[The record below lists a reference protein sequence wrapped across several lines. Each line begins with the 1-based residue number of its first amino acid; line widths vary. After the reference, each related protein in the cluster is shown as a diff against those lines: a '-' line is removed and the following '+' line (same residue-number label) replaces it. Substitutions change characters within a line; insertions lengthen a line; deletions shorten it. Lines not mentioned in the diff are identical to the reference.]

1 MAPRP
6 TPAVSIV
13 TATHDRS
20 RALAI
25 AIETVRRQTFT
36 DWELIVV
43 GDACT
48 DDTEAVVAAVGDPRI
63 RYVRMVTAFGE
74 QAGPNNLGV
83 AHARAPLIAFLN
95 HDDLW
100 FPDHLEASV
109 AWLHA
114 TAADLVFTSNANI
127 TPDPGF
133 RGDFEHV
140 RVYVDALTGT
150 GVYVPLGPERMCAP
164 CSTWTLR
171 RSLFDAMRGFRAAR
185 DCIAPPTQD
194 FLYRAHRAGHVLR
207 NVPHL
212 GVITVASG
220 DRPGSYAD
228 GRADE
233 QAFFLERL
241 GDAGLRAELLAR
253 AWNDTVTFGPGRRAW
268 HAILARLGAIG
279 IDPFALDYLVRRRER
294 RGTFIDQL
302 RRLRGL
308 APLDDGGTPV
318 ERLRAREARRTAP
331 VPFGIR
337 LPMCTRSVHVGVL
350 AAGWHAP
357 EPWGTWCSGDRS
369 RILLRLEEPPVD
381 GVVVV
386 LEGRP
391 YVGPG
396 EQGRALEIR
405 AAGQTLRSTRE
416 RADDR
421 TITVRVPRSGIRGR
435 LLTLELCSPDARSP
449 ASLGAGGDDRV
460 LAYGLEAIT
469 VLAP

>member
-1 MAPRP
+1 MAPCH

-13 TATHDRS
+13 TATHNRS

-25 AIETVRRQTFT
+25 AIESVRRQTFT

-48 DDTEAVVAAVGDPRI
+48 DDTEAVVAAVDDPRV

-83 AHARAPLIAFLN
+83 ALARAPLLAFLN

-109 AWLHA
+109 GWLHA
-114 TAADLVFTSNANI
+114 TSADLVFTSNANI

-133 RGDFEHV
+133 QGDFDHV
-140 RVYVDALTGT
+140 RVYVDALTASGA
-150 GVYVPLGPERMCAP
+150 YAPLGPEGLCAP

-171 RSLFDAMRGFRAAR
+171 RSLFEAMRGFRAAR

-207 NVPHL
+207 NVPL
-212 GVITVASG
+212 VGVITVASG

-233 QAFFLERL
+233 QALFLARL
-241 GDAGLRAELLAR
+241 GDPGLRAELLAR
-253 AWNDTVTFGPGRRAW
+253 AWNDSVKTSTLRRMW
-268 HAILARLGAIG
+268 HAILARLGAWG
-279 IDPFALDYLVRRRER
+279 VDPFALDYFVRRRER
-294 RGTFIDQL
+294 RGTFIDRL

-308 APLDDGGTPV
+308 APLDDGGTPLQ
-318 ERLRAREARRTAP
+318 RLRAREARRAAA
-331 VPFGIR
+331 VPTGVR
-337 LPMCTRSVHVGVL
+337 MPMCTRSPHVAAL

-357 EPWGTWCSGDRS
+357 EAWGTWCSGTRS
-369 RILLRLEEPPVD
+369 RILLRLEGLSVGD
-381 GVVVV
+381 VVVV

-391 YVGPG
+391 YLGPA
-396 EQGRALEIR
+396 EQDRAIEIR
-405 AAGQTLRSTRE
+405 SGAEILWSSRE
-416 RADDR
+416 RGDGG
-421 TITVRVPRSGIRGR
+421 TITVRVPRALLRGH
-435 LLTLELCSPDARSP
+435 LLSLELVSPDARSP
-449 ASLGAGGDDRV
+449 ASLGASDDGRV

-469 VLAP
+469 VHLG